1 VKRLLTSR
9 ATDWLAPVLWVTAL
23 SLSLALGGEGRGES
37 QEDRVGWEYSPTVH
51 RPLECQMVG
60 EYAHPTWFGTR
71 AQRDVP
77 PLTLTLSPEY
87 EGEGTGRG
95 EAGESAGP
103 RCAVP
108 VGCEKPA
115 PSSATT
121 APEKEKAPALPATR
135 PDEATSS
142 RQEINLLA
150 MGDWGEG
157 KPAQKSVADA
167 MAKYVADRKTP
178 FAALLSA
185 GDNFYVPL
193 SGVDDPVWQTLFEQ
207 MYDAKRLDFPFYA
220 ALGNHDYDQN
230 KYLIELAYARLHPQ
244 SRWKLPA
251 RWYRVDLPAKEPLVT
266 ALMLDSDQPNLTA
279 IEWALEKKFVAEE
292 LAKPRA
298 PWTICVA
305 HHPLF
310 SNGAAADNGVLQ
322 KDWGAMFEK
331 EHVDFYLCGHDH
343 NLQHLEVKGW
353 KESFVLAGGGG
364 AHAHPLIRDNRGPF
378 SRTVYGFVHFDVT
391 PDLATVRYVGADG
404 ATLHEFTRT
413 KAGEVKVTQ
422 TTPSDTAI
430 DNPLEAIQGLYDKIH
445 GAQTRPAPKPTT
457 RPTVGASE
465 ER

>member
-1 VKRLLTSR
+1 
-9 ATDWLAPVLWVTAL
+9 
-23 SLSLALGGEGRGES
+23 
-37 QEDRVGWEYSPTVH
+37 
-51 RPLECQMVG
+51 
-60 EYAHPTWFGTR
+60 
-71 AQRDVP
+71 
-77 PLTLTLSPEY
+77 
-87 EGEGTGRG
+87 
-95 EAGESAGP
+95 
-103 RCAVP
+103 
-108 VGCEKPA
+108 
-115 PSSATT
+115 
-121 APEKEKAPALPATR
+121 
-135 PDEATSS
+135 
-142 RQEINLLA
+142 

-157 KPAQKSVADA
+157 KPAQKNVADA
-167 MAKYVADRKTP
+167 MAKYVAARKTP

-193 SGVDDPVWQTLFEQ
+193 SGVEDPAWQTLFEQ

-230 KYLIELAYARLHPQ
+230 KYLIELAYARQNPQ

-279 IEWALEKKFVAEE
+279 IEWALEKKFIAEE
-292 LAKPRA
+292 LARPRA

-322 KDWGAMFEK
+322 KDWGAVFEK

-413 KAGEVKVTQ
+413 KAGEVKVTL
-422 TTPSDTAI
+422 TTPSDAAI

-457 RPTVGASE
+457 RPAVGASE